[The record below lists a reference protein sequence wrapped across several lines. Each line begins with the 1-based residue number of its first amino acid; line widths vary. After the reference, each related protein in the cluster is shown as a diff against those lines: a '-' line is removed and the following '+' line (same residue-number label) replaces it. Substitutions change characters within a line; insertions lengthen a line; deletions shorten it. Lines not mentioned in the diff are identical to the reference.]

1 MGLSVRPATV
11 VAANGRWKGV
21 NERTFDFAA
30 PLHALLDAGGSDLHL
45 KAGNRPLI
53 RVHGLLRDVDPEAH
67 LLEPHETEEA
77 LHQLIPNSRIT
88 EFEERH
94 EADFA
99 YSVPGLARFRVNAF
113 KQRGAISLIFR
124 VVPSSVPSVADL
136 GLPET
141 ITSLAD
147 EHRGIVLVT
156 GSTGSGK
163 STTLAAMVDH
173 INRTYRKHI
182 VTIEDPIEYMHS
194 DLKSSIDQREVGLD
208 TDSFRTALMHV
219 MRQDPDVILVGEMRD
234 QETARAALSAAETG
248 HLVLSTLH
256 TLDAPETVNRI
267 IDLFEGNE
275 RQQVRAMLA
284 GTLKGIVSQR
294 LVPAAHG
301 ESRVAICEILRMTGR
316 AHDLIVD
323 PEETG
328 ALTDVIAE
336 GEYYGMQTFD
346 QALYKAIT
354 AGTVK
359 MSDALRIASRP
370 HDLELLVGSGGH
382 TATNID
388 DVDRYTVA
396 KAPSPEAPEG
406 WEV

>member
-1 MGLSVRPATV
+1 M
-11 VAANGRWKGV
+11 
-21 NERTFDFAA
+21 NEPTFDFAT
-30 PLHALLDAGGSDLHL
+30 PLHALLEAGGSDLHL
-45 KAGNRPLI
+45 KVGNRPLI
-53 RVHGLLRDVDPEAH
+53 RVDGALRDADPNASA
-67 LLEPHETEEA
+67 LEQHETEEA

-99 YSVPGLARFRVNAF
+99 YSVPGLGRFRVNAF
-113 KQRGAISLIFR
+113 RQRGAISLVLR
-124 VVPSSVPSVADL
+124 VVPTAVPTVEEL
-136 GLPET
+136 GLPDT

-147 EHRGIVLVT
+147 EDRGIVLVT

-163 STTLAAMVDH
+163 STTVAAMVDH

-182 VTIEDPIEYMHS
+182 VTIEDPIEYMHA
-194 DLKSSIDQREVGLD
+194 DHRSSIDQREVGMD
-208 TDSFRTALMHV
+208 TDSFRTALRHV

-294 LVPAAHG
+294 LVRTADG
-301 ESRVAICEILRMTGR
+301 EGRVPICEILRMTGR

-323 PEETG
+323 PDQTG
-328 ALTDVIAE
+328 ALIDVIAE

-346 QALYKAIT
+346 QALYKAVT
-354 AGTVK
+354 AGTVA
-359 MSDALRIASRP
+359 MRDALRIASRP
-370 HDLELLVGSGGH
+370 HDLELLVESGGH
-382 TATNID
+382 TATNIE
-388 DVDRYTVA
+388 DVERYTTTRPS
-396 KAPSPEAPEG
+396 APVAPEG
-406 WEV
+406 WE

>member
-1 MGLSVRPATV
+1 
-11 VAANGRWKGV
+11 V
-21 NERTFDFAA
+21 NEPTFDFAT

-45 KAGNRPLI
+45 KVGNRPLI
-53 RVHGLLRDVDPEAH
+53 RVHGVLRDVDPSAPP
-67 LLEPHETEEA
+67 LEPHETEEA

-113 KQRGAISLIFR
+113 KQRGSISLILR
-124 VVPSSVPSVADL
+124 VVPSSVPTVAEL
-136 GLPET
+136 GLPEA

-147 EHRGIVLVT
+147 EGRGIVLVT

-173 INRTYRKHI
+173 INRNYRKHI
-182 VTIEDPIEYMHS
+182 VTIEDPIEYMHA
-194 DLKSSIDQREVGLD
+194 DQQSSIDQREVGLD
-208 TDSFRTALMHV
+208 TDSFRTALRHV

-294 LVPAAHG
+294 LVPGADGHG
-301 ESRVAICEILRMTGR
+301 RIAICEILKMTGR

-323 PEETG
+323 PDQTG

-354 AGTVK
+354 AGTVT
-359 MSDALRIASRP
+359 MRDALRIASRP
-370 HDLELLVGSGGH
+370 HDLELLVGTGGH
-382 TATNID
+382 TSTNIE
-388 DVDRYTVA
+388 DVERYSTDRA
-396 KAPSPEAPEG
+396 SSPVAPEG
-406 WEV
+406 WDG

>member
-1 MGLSVRPATV
+1 
-11 VAANGRWKGV
+11 V
-21 NERTFDFAA
+21 NEPTFDFAT
-30 PLHALLDAGGSDLHL
+30 PLHSLLDAGGSDLHL

-53 RVHGLLRDVDPEAH
+53 RVDGVLRDADPSAPA
-67 LLEPHETEEA
+67 LEPHETEEA
-77 LHQLIPNSRIT
+77 LHQLIPSSRIT

-99 YSVPGLARFRVNAF
+99 YSVPGLGRFRVNAF
-113 KQRGAISLIFR
+113 RQRGAISLILR
-124 VVPSSVPSVADL
+124 VVPSAVPTVAEL

-147 EHRGIVLVT
+147 EDRGIVLVT

-194 DLKSSIDQREVGLD
+194 DERSSVDQREVGLD
-208 TDSFRTALMHV
+208 TDSFRTALRHV

-256 TLDAPETVNRI
+256 TLDAAETVNRV

-294 LVPAAHG
+294 LVPSADG
-301 ESRVAICEILRMTGR
+301 EGRVAICEILRMTGR

-323 PEETG
+323 PDETG
-328 ALTDVIAE
+328 ALVDVIAE

-346 QALYKAIT
+346 QGLYRAVT
-354 AGTVK
+354 AGKVT
-359 MSDALRIASRP
+359 MRDALRVASRP
-370 HDLELLVGSGGH
+370 HDLELLVESGGH
-382 TATNID
+382 TATNIE
-388 DVDRYTVA
+388 DVERYTTTRPS
-396 KAPSPEAPEG
+396 APAAPEG
-406 WEV
+406 WD